1 MRCDSPEIR
10 IEQERQ
16 GWARIVVRAYWGVRI
31 PYLPEYGRGHQ
42 HTLSAEALAAYTAW
56 TRFVAAIAELPDREG
71 TTLDLRYRCEPTAD
85 GRMGIA
91 LALLGKATCA
101 GERVEECTSK
111 ARQAAAFSWRAVSGT
126 LPPEIP
132 LQPLKERE
140 VADWL
145 SPFGSAASV
154 LGVCKR
160 VINLGEHPL
169 KTVPSRFRPIPT
181 GMLQTCRA
189 LLHRDQ
195 PCLIS
200 IAITPTELTAG
211 ERRFLDGALAA
222 TLAAVPSIS
231 QEIARARM
239 QMLSSEYASLTE
251 DLLADLEGRQ
261 AASVGPIRGRATPAE
276 SEPAGSGLKQ
286 FPAHFDPQVAAAVR
300 IYGQMLSAAALLA
313 VRITIATPGE
323 PAYEIAHALGS
334 ELAGEVGD
342 DEALVPAGYELVEW
356 PKGEPAKQKS
366 GDEVAQG
373 RERLRTLCTPHEAAA
388 AFRLPL
394 VCGSW
399 VGIPSKPANPFRPAS
414 AFWESCALDVAP
426 GGSER
431 LRLGRIVDDA
441 YRPGD
446 LPEYCVS
453 VDDLTQHVLIVG
465 GTGSG
470 KTTTGL
476 QMVQQVRRCRTGE
489 EAVHVLLIDPVKT
502 ELRPLLR
509 HPVGGRRLLVFS
521 AGSRFSPFHI
531 DVFRVPDGVTPEQ
544 HLQILTGCFS
554 AAFPMGGPLEILL
567 TRSLRDLY
575 RELYGDDLQSP
586 MLPGSPRPDTPED
599 VLLYIAH
606 RAKERIRSYSGDL
619 RGNLTAAVQH
629 RIEWLAEGAVG
640 RAIVPRAGDRV
651 LDIDTLVSNDVLV
664 ELRLLP
670 GNEEKA
676 LVMALLLALIGEHYA
691 YSLAARGHLADS
703 AGRLRHLTWVD
714 EAQRLFAGQGLARE
728 EPDVANARGR
738 AIELFVEMLSEMRS
752 RGEGLVIS
760 TQLPSLLDPR
770 VRKHPGMKIMHRL
783 TPEDDRGV
791 LGATMD
797 LDEDQLRF
805 ITRLPAG
812 QAVVFRGQLPA
823 AVLVQVDDIRQEWAK
838 GEAQGRDPTTAD
850 WLRATVVPDEEVRS
864 SMQSLQFGRVKP
876 PCAAL
881 LPTPTRVKHALR
893 RHQCAACDGSCPSG
907 AEVEQW
913 MHARDRS
920 LDKRVW
926 TTFKEWL
933 WDELEQAVSSMVRR
947 PLAKEQVYC
956 VLAFMAQATSQGT
969 PLFAQHDWI
978 ASALAEYARMARIS
992 WAKRLS

>member
-1 MRCDSPEIR
+1 MRCDSPDIR
-10 IEQERQ
+10 IEQAHE
-16 GWARIVVRAYWGVRI
+16 GWGHIVVSAYWGVRI
-31 PYLPEYGRGHQ
+31 PYLPEYGRSHQ
-42 HTLSAEALAAYTAW
+42 HTLSADALAAYAAW
-56 TRFVAAIAELPDREG
+56 SRFVAAMAELPHSEDIA
-71 TTLDLRYRCEPTAD
+71 LDLRYSCEPMAD

-91 LALLGKATCA
+91 LALLGKATCV
-101 GERVEECTSK
+101 GERVEECKSK

-132 LQPLKERE
+132 LQPLKEHE

-145 SPFGSAASV
+145 SPFDSAASV

-169 KTVPSRFRPIPT
+169 KTVPSRFRPTPT
-181 GMLQTCRA
+181 GMLQSCRA

-200 IAITPTELTAG
+200 IEITPTQLTEG
-211 ERRFLDGALAA
+211 ERKHLQGALAA
-222 TLAAVPSIS
+222 TLAATPSIS
-231 QEIARARM
+231 QEVARARI
-239 QMLSSEYASLTE
+239 QMLNSEYASLTK
-251 DLLADLEGRQ
+251 DLLADLPEARGT
-261 AASVGPIRGRATPAE
+261 SVGPSRGHTAPT
-276 SEPAGSGLKQ
+276 SGEPAGSDLTNVPGY
-286 FPAHFDPQVAAAVR
+286 HDPQVAAAVR
-300 IYGQMLSAAALLA
+300 IYSQMLSAAALLA
-313 VRITIATPGE
+313 MRITISTPGE
-323 PAYEIAHALGS
+323 PAYEVAHALGS

-342 DEALVPAGYELVEW
+342 DEALVPAGYEVVEW
-356 PKGEPAKQKS
+356 QKGEPAKQKS
-366 GDEVAQG
+366 WGEAAQG
-373 RERLRTLCTPHEAAA
+373 GGRLRFLCTPHEAAA

-394 VCGSW
+394 VCGTW
-399 VGIPSKPANPFRPAS
+399 VGIPSKPANPFRPAF
-414 AFWESCALDVAP
+414 AFWEGYTLDAAP
-426 GGSER
+426 GASER

-446 LPEYCVS
+446 LPEYYVS

-509 HPVGGRRLLVFS
+509 HSVDGRRLLVFS
-521 AGSRFSPFHI
+521 AGSRFSPLHI

-575 RELYGDDLQSP
+575 RKLYGDDLQSP
-586 MLPGSPRPDTPED
+586 MLPGSPRPETPED
-599 VLLYIAH
+599 VLSYIAD
-606 RAKERIRSYSGDL
+606 RARERIKSYSGDL

-651 LDIDTLVSNDVLV
+651 LDIDTLVGNDVLV

-691 YSLAARGHLADS
+691 YSIAARGYLADS
-703 AGRLRHLTWVD
+703 GGRLRHLTWVD
-714 EAQRLFAGQGLARE
+714 EAQRLFGAQGLAKQ

-797 LDEDQLRF
+797 LDEEQLRF

-823 AVLVQVDDIRQEWAK
+823 AVLVQVDDIRQEWAR
-838 GEAQGRDPTTAD
+838 GEAQGREPSSAD
-850 WLRATVVPDEEVRS
+850 WLQATVVPDDEVGL

-876 PCAAL
+876 PCAPL
-881 LPTPTRVKHALR
+881 LPILTHTQHALR
-893 RHQCAACDGSCPSG
+893 RHQCVACDGRCPYG

-913 MHARDRS
+913 MRTRDRS

-926 TTFKEWL
+926 ATFKEWS
-933 WDELEQAVSSMVRR
+933 WDELEQAVSSMVGR
-947 PLAKEQVYC
+947 PLGKEQIYC
-956 VLAFMAQATSQGT
+956 VLAFMAQATSQGS

-978 ASALAEYARMARIS
+978 VGALAEYARMAHIP